1 MIKTHNVCT
10 KMSLFYQNVKEIL
23 AHTTTGSFIE
33 PFGYYMYQVWSKN
46 LLEDIINFCKPKQTR
61 SSKQIGL
68 KAGHSK

>member
-10 KMSLFYQNVKEIL
+10 KMSLFYNVKEIL

-46 LLEDIINFCKPKQTR
+46 LLGDIINFCKLEVASR
-61 SSKQIGL
+61 LVGL

>member
-10 KMSLFYQNVKEIL
+10 KMSLFYNVKEIL
-23 AHTTTGSFIE
+23 AHTTGTFIE
-33 PFGYYMYQVWSKN
+33 PFGYYIYQVWSKN
-46 LLEDIINFCKPKQTR
+46 LLEDIINFCNSKQTR

>member
-10 KMSLFYQNVKEIL
+10 KMSLFYNVKEIL

-61 SSKQIGL
+61 SSKQIGRPKSRAL
-68 KAGHSK
+68 